1 MKKTFALLLALS
13 FALIIPVFSSAQPET
28 QSAPVIARAA
38 THFTCGEMQ
47 TGSFGSFPETHSYTV
62 YLQGN
67 KGVAFMTNGAA
78 AAIMKV
84 YAPNGSL
91 VGTINRVGSTSTAY
105 GVLTTPNQSGNYTID
120 VYSYS
125 SGTYYLNCLT
135 GQGATSNTNTAYNRS
150 KAASYARTYAMSY
163 NPNYPN
169 YGYPNGNGDC
179 TNFVS
184 QCVYDG
190 GMPMLVGGTDAHW
203 YIYNEDERSPS
214 WAGADYFMRHW
225 TKVRSSGYYGR
236 AREVLIYS
244 KDYILQNRNTVGNS
258 IAVGDVVLYL
268 DGVDSK
274 AYHANIISTKY
285 SMGSPMVFYCSHNNP
300 ALDYDW
306 FAYVNSLE
314 NTDWI
319 VVIKIRN

>member
-1 MKKTFALLLALS
+1 MKKLTALLLALS

-28 QSAPVIARAA
+28 QSAPVTARAA
-38 THFTCGEMQ
+38 THFTCGVRQ
-47 TGSFGSFPETHSYTV
+47 TGNFSTSPQIHSYTV

-67 KGVAFMTNGAA
+67 KGVAFMVYGAA
-78 AAIMKV
+78 ISSVSV

-91 VGTINRVGSTSTAY
+91 VGNISKLSNTSSFY
-105 GVLTTPNQSGNYTID
+105 GVLTTPNQSGNYTIN
-120 VYSYS
+120 VYGCC
-125 SGTYYLNCLT
+125 GTYYLNCLT
-135 GQGATSNTNTAYNRS
+135 GQGTTSNTNTAYNGGD
-150 KAASYARTYAMSY
+150 AASYAKQYANSY
-163 NPNYPN
+163 NPDYPVF
-169 YGYPNGNGDC
+169 GEDC

-190 GMPMLVGGTDAHW
+190 GMPMLVGDTDAHW
-203 YIYNEDERSPS
+203 YIYNVNERSPS

-268 DGVDSK
+268 NGADSK

>member
-1 MKKTFALLLALS
+1 MKKLTALLLALS

-67 KGVAFMTNGAA
+67 KGVAFMAYGAA
-78 AAIMKV
+78 ISYMKV

-91 VGTINRVGSTSTAY
+91 VGTILPVTYTATLY
-105 GVLTTPNQSGNYTID
+105 GVLTTPGQNGNYTIQ
-120 VYSYS
+120 VYGCC
-125 SGTYYLNCLT
+125 GTYYVNCLT
-135 GQGATSNTNTAYNRS
+135 GQGKTSNTNTAYNRS

-190 GMPMLVGGTDAHW
+190 GMPMRIGSTDAYW
-203 YIYNEDERSPS
+203 YYNSSGRSPS

-225 TKVRSSGYYGR
+225 TKVRSSSYYGR
-236 AREVLIYS
+236 AYEVRIYT
-244 KDYILQNRNTVGNS
+244 KDYIMNNKATFGSFLS
-258 IAVGDVVLYL
+258 IGDIVQVLNET
-268 DGVDSK
+268 DSK
-274 AYHANIISTKY
+274 ASHSIIVSEKTNNTTINYCAHSNNALNQNIFNFIDGQPETR
-285 SMGSPMVFYCSHNNP
+285 
-300 ALDYDW
+300 
-306 FAYVNSLE
+306 
-314 NTDWI
+314 WI
-319 VVIKIRN
+319 VAIKIRN

>member
-1 MKKTFALLLALS
+1 MKKLTALLLALS

-38 THFTCGEMQ
+38 THFTCGVRQ
-47 TGSFGSFPETHSYTV
+47 TGNFSTSPQIHSYTV

-67 KGVAFMTNGAA
+67 KGVAFMAYGAA
-78 AAIMKV
+78 ISYMKV

-91 VGTINRVGSTSTAY
+91 VGTILPVTYTATLY
-105 GVLTTPNQSGNYTID
+105 GVLTTPGQNGNYTIQ
-120 VYSYS
+120 VYGCC
-125 SGTYYLNCLT
+125 GTYYVNCLT
-135 GQGATSNTNTAYNRS
+135 GQGKTSNTNTAYNRS

-190 GMPMLVGGTDAHW
+190 GMPMKVGSTDAYW
-203 YIYNEDERSPS
+203 YYNSSGRSPS

-225 TKVRSSGYYGR
+225 TKVRSSSYYGR
-236 AREVLIYS
+236 AYEVRIYT
-244 KDYILQNRNTVGNS
+244 KDYIMNNKATFGSFLS
-258 IAVGDVVLYL
+258 IGDIVQVLNET
-268 DGVDSK
+268 DSK
-274 AYHANIISTKY
+274 ASHSIIVSEKTNNTTINYCAHSNNALNQNIFNFIDGQPETR
-285 SMGSPMVFYCSHNNP
+285 
-300 ALDYDW
+300 
-306 FAYVNSLE
+306 
-314 NTDWI
+314 WI
-319 VVIKIRN
+319 VAIKIRN

>member
-1 MKKTFALLLALS
+1 MKKLTALLLALS

-67 KGVAFMTNGAA
+67 KGVAFMVYGAA
-78 AAIMKV
+78 ISSVSV

-91 VGTINRVGSTSTAY
+91 VGNISKLSNTSSFY
-105 GVLTTPNQSGNYTID
+105 GVLTTPNQSGNYTIN
-120 VYSYS
+120 VYGCC
-125 SGTYYLNCLT
+125 GTYYLNCLT
-135 GQGATSNTNTAYNRS
+135 GQGTTSNTNTAYNGS
-150 KAASYARTYAMSY
+150 DAASYAKQYANSY
-163 NPNYPN
+163 NPDYPVF
-169 YGYPNGNGDC
+169 GEDC

-190 GMPMLVGGTDAHW
+190 GMPMLVGGTDAYW

-268 DGVDSK
+268 NGADSK

>member
-1 MKKTFALLLALS
+1 MKKLTALLLALS

-67 KGVAFMTNGAA
+67 KGVAFMVYGAA
-78 AAIMKV
+78 ISSVSV

-91 VGTINRVGSTSTAY
+91 VGNISKLSNTSSFY
-105 GVLTTPNQSGNYTID
+105 GVLTTPNQSGNYTIN
-120 VYSYS
+120 VYGCC
-125 SGTYYLNCLT
+125 GTYYLNCLT
-135 GQGATSNTNTAYNRS
+135 GQGTTSNTNTAYNGS
-150 KAASYARTYAMSY
+150 DAASYAKQYANSY
-163 NPNYPN
+163 NPDYPVF
-169 YGYPNGNGDC
+169 GADC
-179 TNFVS
+179 ANFVS

-268 DGVDSK
+268 NGADSK

>member
-1 MKKTFALLLALS
+1 MKKLTALLLALS

-28 QSAPVIARAA
+28 QSAPVTARAA
-38 THFTCGEMQ
+38 THFTCGVRQ
-47 TGSFGSFPETHSYTV
+47 TGNFSTSPQIHSYTV

-67 KGVAFMTNGAA
+67 KGVAFMVYGAA
-78 AAIMKV
+78 ISSVSV

-91 VGTINRVGSTSTAY
+91 VGNISKLSNTSSFY
-105 GVLTTPNQSGNYTID
+105 GVLTTPNQSGNYTIN
-120 VYSYS
+120 VYGCC
-125 SGTYYLNCLT
+125 GTYYLNCLT
-135 GQGATSNTNTAYNRS
+135 GQGTTSNTNTAYNGS
-150 KAASYARTYAMSY
+150 DAASYAKQYANSY
-163 NPNYPN
+163 NPDYPVF
-169 YGYPNGNGDC
+169 GEDC

-190 GMPMLVGGTDAHW
+190 GMPMLVGDTDAHW
-203 YIYNEDERSPS
+203 YIYNVNERSPS

-268 DGVDSK
+268 NGADSK

>member
-1 MKKTFALLLALS
+1 MKKLTALLLALS

-28 QSAPVIARAA
+28 LPTPATARAA

-47 TGSFGSFPETHSYTV
+47 TGNFYTSAIIHSYTV

-91 VGTINRVGSTSTAY
+91 VGTINRVGNTSTAY

-120 VYSYS
+120 VYSIN
-125 SGTYYLNCLT
+125 SGTYTMNCLT
-135 GQGATSNTNTAYNRS
+135 GQGTTSNTNTAYNGS
-150 KAASYARTYAMSY
+150 DAASYAKQYANSY
-163 NPNYPN
+163 NPDYPVF
-169 YGYPNGNGDC
+169 GEDC

-190 GMPMLVGGTDAHW
+190 GMPMLVGDTDAHW
-203 YIYNEDERSPS
+203 YIYNVNERSPS

-268 DGVDSK
+268 NGVDSK

-314 NTDWI
+314 DTAWV

>member
-1 MKKTFALLLALS
+1 MKKLTALLLALS
-13 FALIIPVFSSAQPET
+13 FALMLPVLSSAQPEMLET
-28 QSAPVIARAA
+28 TAARAA

-47 TGSFGSFPETHSYTV
+47 TGTFYTMPQIHSYTV

-78 AAIMKV
+78 ASIMKV

-91 VGTINRVGSTSTAY
+91 VGTIDRIPGTVSAY

-120 VYSYS
+120 VYSIN
-125 SGTYYLNCLT
+125 SGPYTMNCLT
-135 GQGATSNTNTAYNRS
+135 GYGTTSNTNTAYNRS
-150 KAASYARTYAMSY
+150 DAANYAKQYANSS
-163 NPNYPN
+163 NPDYPVF
-169 YGYPNGNGDC
+169 GADC

-203 YIYNEDERSPS
+203 YLYNKDQRSPS

-225 TKVRSSGYYGR
+225 TKVRSSSYYGR
-236 AREVLIYS
+236 AREVLIYTR
-244 KDYILQNRNTVGNS
+244 DYILENRNAVGNS

-268 DGVDSK
+268 NGADSR

-285 SMGSPMVFYCSHNNP
+285 SMGSPIIFYCSHNAP
-300 ALDYDW
+300 AKDYDW
-306 FAYVNSLE
+306 YVYIR
-314 NTDWI
+314 DKVDADAWV

>member
-1 MKKTFALLLALS
+1 MKKLTALLLTLS

-67 KGVAFMTNGAA
+67 KGVAFMAYGAA
-78 AAIMKV
+78 ISYMKV

-91 VGTINRVGSTSTAY
+91 VGTILPVTYTATLY
-105 GVLTTPNQSGNYTID
+105 GVLTTPGQNGNYTIQ
-120 VYSYS
+120 VYGCC
-125 SGTYYLNCLT
+125 GTYYVNCLT
-135 GQGATSNTNTAYNRS
+135 GQGKTSNTNTVYNRS
-150 KAASYARTYAMSY
+150 NAAEYAQDYAESY

-169 YGYPNGNGDC
+169 YNKPNGNGDC

-190 GMPMLVGGTDAHW
+190 GMPMKVGSTDAYW
-203 YIYNEDERSPS
+203 YYNSSGRSPS

-225 TKVRSSGYYGR
+225 TKVRSSSYYGR
-236 AREVLIYS
+236 AYEVRIYTP
-244 KDYILQNRNTVGNS
+244 DYIVNNKSAFGSFLS
-258 IAVGDVVLYL
+258 IGDIVQVL
-268 DGVDSK
+268 DGSDSE
-274 AYHANIISTKY
+274 AAHSIIISQKTNNTSIKY
-285 SMGSPMVFYCSHNNP
+285 CAHTNDTLNGDIFTFTANQPKTR
-300 ALDYDW
+300 W
-306 FAYVNSLE
+306 
-314 NTDWI
+314 
-319 VVIKIRN
+319 VVAIRIRS

>member
-1 MKKTFALLLALS
+1 MKKLTALLLALS

-28 QSAPVIARAA
+28 QSAPVTARAA
-38 THFTCGEMQ
+38 THFICGDMQ

-67 KGVAFMTNGAA
+67 KGVAFMVYGAA
-78 AAIMKV
+78 ISSVSV

-91 VGTINRVGSTSTAY
+91 VGNISKLSNTSSFY
-105 GVLTTPNQSGNYTID
+105 GVLTTPNQSGNYTIN
-120 VYSYS
+120 VYGCC
-125 SGTYYLNCLT
+125 GTYYLNCLT
-135 GQGATSNTNTAYNRS
+135 GQGTTSNTNTAYNGS
-150 KAASYARTYAMSY
+150 DAASYAKQYANSY
-163 NPNYPN
+163 NPDYPVF
-169 YGYPNGNGDC
+169 GEDC

-190 GMPMLVGGTDAHW
+190 GMPMLVGDTDAHW

-268 DGVDSK
+268 NGADSK

>member
-1 MKKTFALLLALS
+1 MKKLTALLLALS

-67 KGVAFMTNGAA
+67 KGVAFMVYGAA
-78 AAIMKV
+78 ISSVSV

-91 VGTINRVGSTSTAY
+91 VGNISKLSNTSSFY
-105 GVLTTPNQSGNYTID
+105 GVLTTPNQSGNYTIN
-120 VYSYS
+120 VYGCC
-125 SGTYYLNCLT
+125 GTYYLNCLT
-135 GQGATSNTNTAYNRS
+135 GQGATSNTNTAYNGT
-150 KAASYARTYAMSY
+150 KAAAYAKQYANGY
-163 NPNYPN
+163 NPAYPVF
-169 YGYPNGNGDC
+169 GADC

-268 DGVDSK
+268 NGADSK

-314 NTDWI
+314 DTAWV

>member
-1 MKKTFALLLALS
+1 MKKLTALLLALS

-135 GQGATSNTNTAYNRS
+135 GQGATSNTNTAYNGT
-150 KAASYARTYAMSY
+150 KAAAYAKQYANGY
-163 NPNYPN
+163 NPAYPVF
-169 YGYPNGNGDC
+169 GADC

-203 YIYNEDERSPS
+203 YIYNVNERSPS

-268 DGVDSK
+268 NGVDSE

-306 FAYVNSLE
+306 FACINNE
-314 NTDWI
+314 IEPTEWI

>member
-1 MKKTFALLLALS
+1 MKKLTALLLALS

-28 QSAPVIARAA
+28 QSAPVTARAA
-38 THFTCGEMQ
+38 THFTCGVRQ
-47 TGSFGSFPETHSYTV
+47 TGNFSTSPQIHSYTV

-67 KGVAFMTNGAA
+67 KGVAFMVYGAA
-78 AAIMKV
+78 ISSVSV

-91 VGTINRVGSTSTAY
+91 VGNISKLSNTSSFY
-105 GVLTTPNQSGNYTID
+105 GVLTTPNQSGNYTIN
-120 VYSYS
+120 VYGCC
-125 SGTYYLNCLT
+125 GTYYLNCLT
-135 GQGATSNTNTAYNRS
+135 GQGTTSNTNTAYNGS
-150 KAASYARTYAMSY
+150 DAASYAKQYANSY
-163 NPNYPN
+163 NPDYPVF
-169 YGYPNGNGDC
+169 GEDC

-190 GMPMLVGGTDAHW
+190 GMPMLVGDTDAHW

>member
-1 MKKTFALLLALS
+1 MKKLIALLLALS
-13 FALIIPVFSSAQPET
+13 FALMLPVLSSAQPEMLET
-28 QSAPVIARAA
+28 TAVQAA

-47 TGSFGSFPETHSYTV
+47 TGNFYTSAIIHSYTV

-91 VGTINRVGSTSTAY
+91 VGTIDRIPGTVSAY

-120 VYSYS
+120 VYSIN
-125 SGTYYLNCLT
+125 SGPYTMNCLT
-135 GQGATSNTNTAYNRS
+135 GYGTTSNTNTAYNGS
-150 KAASYARTYAMSY
+150 DAASYAKQYANSP
-163 NPNYPN
+163 NPDYPVF
-169 YGYPNGNGDC
+169 GEDC

-203 YIYNEDERSPS
+203 YLYNRDQRSPS

-225 TKVRSSGYYGR
+225 TKVRSSSYYGR
-236 AREVLIYS
+236 AYEVRIYTP
-244 KDYILQNRNTVGNS
+244 DYIINNKSAFGSFLS
-258 IAVGDVVLYL
+258 IGDIVQVL
-268 DGVDSK
+268 DGSNSE
-274 AYHANIISTKY
+274 AAHSIIISQKTNNTSIKY
-285 SMGSPMVFYCSHNNP
+285 CAHTNDTLNGDIFTFIANQSKTR
-300 ALDYDW
+300 W
-306 FAYVNSLE
+306 
-314 NTDWI
+314 
-319 VVIKIRN
+319 VIAIRIRS

>member
-1 MKKTFALLLALS
+1 MKKLIALLLALS
-13 FALIIPVFSSAQPET
+13 LALMLPVLSSAQPEA
-28 QSAPVIARAA
+28 QPAPTTARAA

-47 TGSFGSFPETHSYTV
+47 TGNFYTSAIINSYTV

-91 VGTINRVGSTSTAY
+91 VGTIDRIPGTVSAY

-120 VYSYS
+120 VYSIN
-125 SGTYYLNCLT
+125 SGPYTMNCLT
-135 GQGATSNTNTAYNRS
+135 GYGTTSNTNTAYNRS
-150 KAASYARTYAMSY
+150 DAANYAKQYANSS
-163 NPNYPN
+163 NPDYPVF
-169 YGYPNGNGDC
+169 GEDC

-203 YIYNEDERSPS
+203 YFYNMDQRSPS

-225 TKVRSSGYYGR
+225 TKVRSSSYYGR
-236 AREVLIYS
+236 AHEVLIYAR
-244 KDYILQNRNTVGNS
+244 DYILENRNAVGNS
-258 IAVGDVVLYL
+258 IEVGDVVLYL
-268 DGVDSK
+268 NGADSR

-285 SMGSPMVFYCSHNNP
+285 SMGSPIIFYCSHNDP
-300 ALDYDW
+300 AKDYDW
-306 FAYVNSLE
+306 YVYIR
-314 NTDWI
+314 DKVDADAWV

>member
-67 KGVAFMTNGAA
+67 KGVAFMAYGAA
-78 AAIMKV
+78 ISYMKV

-91 VGTINRVGSTSTAY
+91 VGTILPVTYTATLY
-105 GVLTTPNQSGNYTID
+105 GVLTTPGQNGNYTIQ
-120 VYSYS
+120 VYGCC
-125 SGTYYLNCLT
+125 GTYYVNCLT
-135 GQGATSNTNTAYNRS
+135 GQGKTSNTNTAYNRS

-190 GMPMLVGGTDAHW
+190 GMPMRIGSTDAYW
-203 YIYNEDERSPS
+203 YYNSSGRSPS

-225 TKVRSSGYYGR
+225 TKVRSSSYYGR
-236 AREVLIYS
+236 AYEVRIYT
-244 KDYILQNRNTVGNS
+244 KDYIMNNKATFGSFLS
-258 IAVGDVVLYL
+258 IGDIVQVLNET
-268 DGVDSK
+268 DSK
-274 AYHANIISTKY
+274 ASHSIIVSEKTNNTTINYCAHSNNALNQNIFNFIDGQPETR
-285 SMGSPMVFYCSHNNP
+285 
-300 ALDYDW
+300 
-306 FAYVNSLE
+306 
-314 NTDWI
+314 WI
-319 VVIKIRN
+319 VAIKIRN

>member
-1 MKKTFALLLALS
+1 M
-13 FALIIPVFSSAQPET
+13 
-28 QSAPVIARAA
+28 
-38 THFTCGEMQ
+38 
-47 TGSFGSFPETHSYTV
+47 V
-62 YLQGN
+62 Y
-67 KGVAFMTNGAA
+67 GAA
-78 AAIMKV
+78 ISSVSV

-91 VGTINRVGSTSTAY
+91 VGNISKLSNTSSFY
-105 GVLTTPNQSGNYTID
+105 GVLTTPNQSGNYTIN
-120 VYSYS
+120 VYGCC
-125 SGTYYLNCLT
+125 GTYYLNCLT
-135 GQGATSNTNTAYNRS
+135 GQGTTSNTNTAYNGS
-150 KAASYARTYAMSY
+150 DAASYAKQYANGY
-163 NPNYPN
+163 NPAYPVF
-169 YGYPNGNGDC
+169 GADC

>member
-1 MKKTFALLLALS
+1 MKKLTALLLALS

-67 KGVAFMTNGAA
+67 KGVAFMAYGAA
-78 AAIMKV
+78 ISYMKV

-91 VGTINRVGSTSTAY
+91 VGTILPVTYTATLY
-105 GVLTTPNQSGNYTID
+105 GVLTTPGQNGNYTIQ
-120 VYSYS
+120 VYGCC
-125 SGTYYLNCLT
+125 GTYYVNCLT
-135 GQGATSNTNTAYNRS
+135 GQGKTSNTNTAYNRS

-190 GMPMLVGGTDAHW
+190 GMPMKVGSTDAYW
-203 YIYNEDERSPS
+203 YYNSSGRSPS

-225 TKVRSSGYYGR
+225 TKVRSSSYYGR
-236 AREVLIYS
+236 AYEVRIYT
-244 KDYILQNRNTVGNS
+244 KDYIMNNKATFGSFLS
-258 IAVGDVVLYL
+258 IGDIVQVLNET
-268 DGVDSK
+268 DSK
-274 AYHANIISTKY
+274 ASHSIIVSEKTNNTTINYCAHSNNALNQNIFNFIDGQPETR
-285 SMGSPMVFYCSHNNP
+285 
-300 ALDYDW
+300 
-306 FAYVNSLE
+306 
-314 NTDWI
+314 WI
-319 VVIKIRN
+319 VAIKIRN

>member
-1 MKKTFALLLALS
+1 MKKLTALLLALS

-38 THFTCGEMQ
+38 THFTCGVRQ
-47 TGSFGSFPETHSYTV
+47 TGNFSTSPQIHSYTV

-91 VGTINRVGSTSTAY
+91 VGNISKLSNTSSFY
-105 GVLTTPNQSGNYTID
+105 GVLTTPNQSGNYTIN
-120 VYSYS
+120 VYGCC
-125 SGTYYLNCLT
+125 GTYYLNCLT
-135 GQGATSNTNTAYNRS
+135 GQGTTSNTNTAYNGS
-150 KAASYARTYAMSY
+150 DAASYAKQYANSY
-163 NPNYPN
+163 NPDYPVF
-169 YGYPNGNGDC
+169 GEDC

-190 GMPMLVGGTDAHW
+190 GMPMLVGDTDAHW
-203 YIYNEDERSPS
+203 YIYNVNERSPS

-268 DGVDSK
+268 NGADSK

>member
-67 KGVAFMTNGAA
+67 KGVAFMAYGAA
-78 AAIMKV
+78 ISYMKV

-91 VGTINRVGSTSTAY
+91 VGTILPVTYTATLY
-105 GVLTTPNQSGNYTID
+105 GVLTTPGQNGNYTIQ
-120 VYSYS
+120 VYGCC
-125 SGTYYLNCLT
+125 GTYYVNCLT
-135 GQGATSNTNTAYNRS
+135 GQGKTSNTNTAYNRS

-190 GMPMLVGGTDAHW
+190 GMPMRIGSTDAYW
-203 YIYNEDERSPS
+203 YYNSSGRSPS

-225 TKVRSSGYYGR
+225 TKVRSSSYYGR
-236 AREVLIYS
+236 AYEVRIYT
-244 KDYILQNRNTVGNS
+244 KDYIMNNKATFGSFLS
-258 IAVGDVVLYL
+258 IGDIVQVLNET
-268 DGVDSK
+268 DSK
-274 AYHANIISTKY
+274 ASHSIIVSEKT
-285 SMGSPMVFYCSHNNP
+285 S
-300 ALDYDW
+300 
-306 FAYVNSLE
+306 
-314 NTDWI
+314 NTDINYCAHSANTLNGDIFSFIDRQGATNWI
-319 VVIKIRN
+319 VAIKIRNS

>member
-1 MKKTFALLLALS
+1 MKKLTALLLALS

-38 THFTCGEMQ
+38 THFTCGVRQ
-47 TGSFGSFPETHSYTV
+47 TGNFSTSPQIHSYTV

-67 KGVAFMTNGAA
+67 KGVAFMVYGAA
-78 AAIMKV
+78 ISSVSV

-91 VGTINRVGSTSTAY
+91 VGNISKLSNTSSFY
-105 GVLTTPNQSGNYTID
+105 GVLTTPNQSGNYTIN
-120 VYSYS
+120 VYGCC
-125 SGTYYLNCLT
+125 GTYYLNCLT
-135 GQGATSNTNTAYNRS
+135 GQGTTSNTNTAYNGGD
-150 KAASYARTYAMSY
+150 AASYAKQYANSY
-163 NPNYPN
+163 NPDYPVF
-169 YGYPNGNGDC
+169 GEDC

-190 GMPMLVGGTDAHW
+190 GMPMLVGDTDAHW
-203 YIYNEDERSPS
+203 YIYNVNERSPS

-268 DGVDSK
+268 NGADSK

>member
-1 MKKTFALLLALS
+1 MKKLTALLLALS
-13 FALIIPVFSSAQPET
+13 FALMLPVLSSAQPEMLET
-28 QSAPVIARAA
+28 TAVQAA

-47 TGSFGSFPETHSYTV
+47 TGNFYTSAIIHSYTV

-91 VGTINRVGSTSTAY
+91 VGTIDRIPGTVSAY

-120 VYSYS
+120 VYSIN
-125 SGTYYLNCLT
+125 SGTYTMNCLT
-135 GQGATSNTNTAYNRS
+135 GYGTTSNTNTAYNGT
-150 KAASYARTYAMSY
+150 KAAEYAKKYANSS
-163 NPNYPN
+163 NPDYPVF
-169 YGYPNGNGDC
+169 GADC

-203 YIYNEDERSPS
+203 YFYNMDQRSPS

-225 TKVRSSGYYGR
+225 TKVRSSSYYGR
-236 AREVLIYS
+236 AHEVLIYAR
-244 KDYILQNRNTVGNS
+244 DYILENRNAVGNS
-258 IAVGDVVLYL
+258 IEVGDVVLYL
-268 DGVDSK
+268 NGADSR

-285 SMGSPMVFYCSHNNP
+285 SMGSPIIFYCSHNDP
-300 ALDYDW
+300 AKDYDW
-306 FAYVNSLE
+306 YVYIR
-314 NTDWI
+314 DKVDADAWV